1 MGNYQSRKVAHN
13 AKRYKLL
20 GSVCCNC
27 GADVGDAIEY
37 HHIVP
42 LSGGGNDIM
51 SNLAPLCPDCHSI
64 VSFGRKRRRP
74 ANGGRKCKEYD
85 PDLMDSVFSRYV
97 AGEITEIDAR
107 KELGTGCKIRDMKQF
122 KMWAEQHGI
131 QLGKNAHFGKGG
143 PQH

>member
-64 VSFGRKRRRP
+64 VIRLYRL
-74 ANGGRKCKEYD
+74 AEKED
-85 PDLMDSVFSRYV
+85 GQQMEDESVKSMILILWIACLV
-97 AGEITEIDAR
+97 
-107 KELGTGCKIRDMKQF
+107 DM
-122 KMWAEQHGI
+122 
-131 QLGKNAHFGKGG
+131 L
-143 PQH
+143 PVR